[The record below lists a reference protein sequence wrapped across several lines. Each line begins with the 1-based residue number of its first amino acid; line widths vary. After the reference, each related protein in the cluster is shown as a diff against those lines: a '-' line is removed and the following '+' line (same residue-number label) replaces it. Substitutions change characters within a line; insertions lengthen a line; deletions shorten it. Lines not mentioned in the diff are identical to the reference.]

1 MLVSYHIIRPLWC
14 KDVELI
20 NPS

>member
-14 KDVELI
+14 KDVELL